1 MAAMSVYRIL
11 EFLEQHKLIHK
22 ISSVNKY
29 AACGHIACSHGHHLP
44 RIAVCMKCLKVEE
57 LAAATRI
64 RTDLQEDLSAIDF
77 HLENEQLE
85 LLGLCSNC
93 NKAAPKKYRNESKK

>member
-1 MAAMSVYRIL
+1 
-11 EFLEQHKLIHK
+11 
-22 ISSVNKY
+22 
-29 AACGHIACSHGHHLP
+29 
-44 RIAVCMKCLKVEE
+44 MKCLKVEE